1 VSKHLTLLVLVALAL
16 GLLTGA
22 ACHAL
27 IPDPARLK
35 LVAADL
41 SLLADVFL
49 RLIKMLMAPLVFAT
63 LSAGVAH
70 MGDPASVG
78 RIGGR
83 TLLWFLAASI
93 VSLAL
98 GLAAAELI
106 RPGAGLHLVVE
117 ASASGPAA
125 PTSLA
130 DFVHHAIPDSAIRAM
145 ADNEILQV
153 VVFAVFVGCSV
164 AALGS
169 KADLIV
175 QALDQAGLVML
186 RMVGFVMVLAPLAV
200 FGSVAA
206 TVALQGLAILKT
218 FAVLVGGFYLGL
230 AVLWAILLGAG
241 RLVIGPHATQLYRD
255 LRGPALLAFSTSTS
269 ESAFPKTL
277 EVLENFGIPKRIA
290 SFVLPLGYSFN
301 LTGSMIFAT
310 YAVLFIAQA
319 YDVSLTVAQK
329 GVMLLM
335 LMVTSKGVAGVPR
348 SVLVVIAATLD
359 SFHIPAA
366 GLALILGVDHFMD
379 MGRSATNVIGNAVAA
394 GAVARMEG
402 GLAALE
408 TPAPAAAR

>member
-1 VSKHLTLLVLVALAL
+1 MSKHLTLLVLVALAL
-16 GLLTGA
+16 GLATGA
-22 ACHAL
+22 ACHGL
-27 IPDPARLK
+27 ITDAATLK
-35 LVAADL
+35 TVAADL
-41 SLLADVFL
+41 SLLADIFL

-83 TLLWFLAASI
+83 TLLWFLVASM
-93 VSLAL
+93 VSLTL
-98 GLAAAELI
+98 GVTTAELV
-106 RPGAGLHLVVE
+106 RPGAGLHLVAE
-117 ASASGPAA
+117 AAASGPAA
-125 PTSLA
+125 PTSLT
-130 DFVHHAIPDSAIRAM
+130 DFVHHAVPDSAIRAM

-153 VVFAVFVGCSV
+153 VVFAVFVGSSV
-164 AALGS
+164 AALG
-169 KADLIV
+169 ARAGLIV

-218 FAVLVGGFYLGL
+218 FAVLVGGFYVGL
-230 AVLWAILLGAG
+230 AVLWAIMLGAG
-241 RLVIGPHATQLYRD
+241 RIAIGPRATQLYRD
-255 LRGPALLAFSTSTS
+255 LRGPVLLAFSTSTS
-269 ESAFPKTL
+269 ELAFPKTL

-301 LTGSMIFAT
+301 LTGSMIFCT

-319 YDVSLTVAQK
+319 YDVVLTPAQM

-335 LMVTSKGVAGVPR
+335 LMITSKGVAGVPR

-379 MGRSATNVIGNAVAA
+379 MGRSATNVIGNAVVA

-402 GLAALE
+402 GQDALE
-408 TPAPAAAR
+408 AAEPAAS

>member
-1 VSKHLTLLVLVALAL
+1 MSKHLTLLVLIALAL
-16 GLLTGA
+16 GLATGA
-22 ACHAL
+22 GCHAL
-27 IPDPARLK
+27 IHDPGTLK
-35 LVAADL
+35 TVAADL
-41 SLLADVFL
+41 SLLADIFL

-83 TLLWFLAASI
+83 TLLWFLAASV
-93 VSLAL
+93 VSLTL
-98 GLAAAELI
+98 GVATAELV
-106 RPGAGLHLVVE
+106 RPGVGLHLVAE
-117 ASASGPAA
+117 ATSGPAA
-125 PTSLA
+125 PTSLT
-130 DFVHHAIPDSAIRAM
+130 DFVHHAVPDSAIRAM

-164 AALGS
+164 AALG
-169 KADLIV
+169 ARAGLIV

-218 FAVLVGGFYLGL
+218 FAVLVGGFYVGL
-230 AVLWAILLGAG
+230 AVLWAILLSAG
-241 RLVIGPHATQLYRD
+241 RIVIGPRASQLYRD
-255 LRGPALLAFSTSTS
+255 LRAPVLLAFSTSTS

-301 LTGSMIFAT
+301 LVGSMIFCT

-319 YDVSLTVAQK
+319 YDVALTVPQK
-329 GVMLLM
+329 AVMLLT
-335 LMVTSKGVAGVPR
+335 LMITSKGVAGVPR

-366 GLALILGVDHFMD
+366 GLALLLGVDHFMD
-379 MGRSATNVIGNAVAA
+379 MGRAATNVIGNAVAA

-402 GLAALE
+402 GLESLDAAE
-408 TPAPAAAR
+408 PAAS